1 MIKIGVFILPN
12 KNLEQKIIKY
22 KKEIKKNFGDQKY
35 LSHLPHCTLCVVN
48 TSKNSIKNIKKEK
61 IFISKFKKEYRIKNY
76 DVFYDDPIT
85 KGNTVV
91 FKIEKNK
98 FLKELQLQI
107 LKNLQKHVLK
117 IKKDFKNL
125 KMKNNFKKFGYP
137 FVNSNWKPHY
147 TIASISKKIKQKK
160 FLKVFKNF
168 RKRNINQKVKNIY
181 FFQIKKNRHRLICI
195 KKIN

>member
-1 MIKIGVFILPN
+1 
-12 KNLEQKIIKY
+12 
-22 KKEIKKNFGDQKY
+22 
-35 LSHLPHCTLCVVN
+35 
-48 TSKNSIKNIKKEK
+48 
-61 IFISKFKKEYRIKNY
+61 
-76 DVFYDDPIT
+76 
-85 KGNTVV
+85 
-91 FKIEKNK
+91 
-98 FLKELQLQI
+98 
-107 LKNLQKHVLK
+107 
-117 IKKDFKNL
+117 
-125 KMKNNFKKFGYP
+125 MKNNFKKFGYP